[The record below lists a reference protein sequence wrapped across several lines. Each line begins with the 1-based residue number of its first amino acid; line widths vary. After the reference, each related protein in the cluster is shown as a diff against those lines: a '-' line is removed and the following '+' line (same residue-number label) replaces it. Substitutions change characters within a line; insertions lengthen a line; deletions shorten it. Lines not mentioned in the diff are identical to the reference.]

1 MRVLYTLIFA
11 ILIGG
16 VSAGAYFV
24 AFDRFEK
31 SATQNSTDRLSLY
44 QAGLRSTLE
53 RVSHLP
59 KVVALHPN
67 TREVLR
73 QGKSIAGFNSYL
85 KSVNNE
91 AGAAALYLLN
101 EEGTTV
107 AASNFDNDESFVG
120 NNYQFRRY
128 YSDAIR
134 NGQATFF
141 AVGVTTGRPG
151 YFLSEAIT
159 DGPKTLGV
167 AVVKVEFTELLK
179 YWEEAREDVVIT
191 NSDGVVV
198 LASNASRLYKTIR
211 PISQERLSEMKAS
224 RKFANFEIK
233 RLLFSSED
241 GGFEG
246 RVNLDGQDFSLS
258 SADTAAI
265 GWRLHFLT
273 PLDTVHASSLASAM
287 VAFLLCG
294 LASIVML
301 YSRSRIEQTK
311 LGIIASEAQRV
322 RLVNKRLEQEISE
335 RKRTENQLRETQA
348 ELIQSSRLAALG
360 KMSAAIVHEV
370 NQPVSAIRTYTSSGK
385 LLLDKDRSHEAK
397 DVFGQIA
404 KMTERLGAITSDLL
418 VFSRKPVSQPKEV
431 DLNLVIETMVKERML
446 GIATSEIQVEMDLW
460 AKPLKIKGSQ
470 HRFEQLIS
478 NLLQNAIQACEGASP
493 GRITVTSLQ
502 TPTAAHVIISDNG
515 YGISEDIIDQLFDP
529 FFTTKGVGKG
539 VGLGLALSYAIV
551 DEAGGR
557 IRCENRE
564 DGGARF
570 VVELP
575 FDQPVVAAKTLKMEQ
590 QYDT

>member
-1 MRVLYTLIFA
+1 MRAFYTLIFA

-16 VSAGAYFV
+16 ISAGAYFV

-73 QGKSIAGFNSYL
+73 QGKSIAGFNDYL

-91 AGAAALYLLN
+91 AGAAALYLLDK
-101 EEGTTV
+101 EGTTV
-107 AASNFDNDESFVG
+107 AASNYDNEESFVG

-128 YSDAIR
+128 FTDAIE
-134 NGQATFF
+134 NGDATFF

-151 YFLSEAIT
+151 YFLSEAIR
-159 DGPKTLGV
+159 DGANTLGV
-167 AVVKVEFTELLK
+167 AVVKVEFTELLQ

-191 NSDGVVV
+191 NADGVVV
-198 LASNASRLYKTIR
+198 LASNSSRLYKTIR
-211 PISQERLSEMKAS
+211 PISQTRQEEMIAS
-224 RKFANFEIK
+224 RKFASFQIEP
-233 RLLFSSED
+233 LMFTSGD
-241 GGFEG
+241 GKFQG
-246 RVNLDGQDFSLS
+246 RIDLAEQAFSLS
-258 SADTAAI
+258 SADTAAT

-273 PLDTVHASSLASAM
+273 PLDSVHASALASAM

-294 LASIVML
+294 LTAIGIL
-301 YSRSRIEQTK
+301 YFRSRLERTK
-311 LGIIASEAQRV
+311 LGIIASEAERV
-322 RLVNKRLEQEISE
+322 REVNVRLEEEVRE
-335 RKRTENQLRETQA
+335 RKRTEHQLRETQA

-385 LLLDKDRSHEAK
+385 LLLDKKRSSDAK
-397 DVFGQIA
+397 DVFGEIA

-418 VFSRKPVSQPKEV
+418 VFSRKPVSKPKNV
-431 DLNLVIETMVKERML
+431 DLNIVISQMVKERLL
-446 GIATSEIQVEMDLW
+446 GIESDSLRVELDLW
-460 AKPLKIKGSQ
+460 QRPLNIKGSQ
-470 HRFEQLIS
+470 HRFEQLVS
-478 NLLQNAIQACEGASP
+478 NLLQNAMQACEASNP
-493 GRITVTSLQ
+493 GLIEITTLE
-502 TPTAAHVIISDNG
+502 TPTAAHIIISDNG
-515 YGISEDIIDQLFDP
+515 HGVPEDIIDQLFDP

-557 IRCENRE
+557 IRCENRDE
-564 DGGARF
+564 GGARF

-575 FDQPVVAAKTLKMEQ
+575 FEHKASNKIRQSELGQDHA
-590 QYDT
+590 